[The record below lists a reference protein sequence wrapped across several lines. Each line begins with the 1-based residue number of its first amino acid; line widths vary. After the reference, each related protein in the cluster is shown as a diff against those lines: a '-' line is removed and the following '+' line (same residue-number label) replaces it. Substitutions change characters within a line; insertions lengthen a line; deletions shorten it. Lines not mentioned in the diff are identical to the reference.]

1 MKITYLEIS
10 GYKNLND
17 VQIHFVEG
25 SSVNALIGNNGSG
38 KSNVLEAIVKIFS
51 SVISKE
57 LLEFSYEVKY
67 TIDDNNFVLSNKNNA
82 LLFTKNDKA
91 VKKADVYTSIPL
103 GIFLYY
109 CGETD
114 RLESLSNNFVDT
126 AFSKALKSYDEIVIK
141 YLSLIEL
148 RDFPCA
154 LIANAAY
161 RNSTYQKACDLIG
174 IDEIGGPISLHLKR
188 PVWSKSAPITN
199 DSFWNAQ
206 GTVANLLH
214 ALKDEGY
221 MIIIGKDSAIIRI
234 DSLHSLNEI
243 SENPFNLL
251 TIFKLLM
258 QADILHSVDFDIVKD
273 GKTIKPEAL
282 SEGEKQLAQLL
293 CFLEA
298 TKEYRAL
305 FLLDEFDSYLHPSW
319 QRKFAEI
326 ISDINIRGQVIFTT
340 HSPLTLGK
348 MKPSN
353 IRILKDGQVF
363 EPSVSTYNRDISEV
377 LEEIMDVGLRPIEV
391 QQCIDDFKSAAMF
404 NKKEQAL
411 THYET
416 LKNFLDKDDPF
427 WATAGVLI
435 KRLGD

>member
-1 MKITYLEIS
+1 MKIDSLEIN
-10 GYKNLND
+10 GYKNLNGI
-17 VQIHFVEG
+17 QLAFEEN
-25 SSVNALIGNNGSG
+25 SAVNAIIGNNGSG
-38 KSNVLEAIVKIFS
+38 KSNILEAIVKIFS
-51 SVISKE
+51 SVISNEK
-57 LLEFSYEVKY
+57 LEFMFDIRYS
-67 TIDDNNFVLSNKNNA
+67 IDHAHYQITNKENKFI
-82 LLFTKNDKA
+82 FTKDEKA
-91 VKKADVYTSIPL
+91 VKKQEIYTSIPL

-114 RLESLSNNFVDT
+114 RLLKLSNDFVDK
-126 AFSKALKSYDEIVIK
+126 AFNKALKDYDEVVLK
-141 YLSLIEL
+141 YLSFIEL
-148 RDFPCA
+148 KDFPCA

-161 RNSTYQKACDLIG
+161 KNSTYQKTCDLIG
-174 IDEIGGPISLHLKR
+174 IEEIGGPILLHLKR
-188 PVWSKSAPITN
+188 PQWSKSAHITN

-214 ALKDEGY
+214 SFKDCGQLQITSKDNAV
-221 MIIIGKDSAIIRI
+221 IIIH
-234 DSLHSLNEI
+234 SLHALNDI
-243 SENPFNLL
+243 SENPFNLF
-251 TIFKLLM
+251 TMFKLLM
-258 QADILHSVDFDIVKD
+258 QANILESVNFDIIKN
-273 GKTIKPEAL
+273 GETITPDAL

-326 ISDINIRGQVIFTT
+326 IADIDIRGQVIFTT

-348 MKPSN
+348 MKREN
-353 IRILKDGQVF
+353 IRIIKDGQIY

-391 QQCIDDFKSAAMF
+391 QKCIDDFKSAAMF

-411 THYET
+411 KHYET
-416 LKNFLDKDDPF
+416 LKTVLSETDPF
-427 WATAGVLI
+427 WNTANILLA
-435 KRLGD
+435 RLEN

>member
-1 MKITYLEIS
+1 MKINSLEIN

-17 VQIHFVEG
+17 IQITFEEH
-25 SSVNALIGNNGSG
+25 SAVNAIIGNNGSG
-38 KSNVLEAIVKIFS
+38 KSNILEAIVQIFS
-51 SVISKE
+51 SVISNEK
-57 LLEFSYEVKY
+57 LEFVFDIRYS
-67 TIDDNNFVLSNKNNA
+67 IDNAHYQITNKENKFI
-82 LLFTKNDKA
+82 FTKDEKT
-91 VKKADVYTSIPL
+91 VKKQEIFTSIPL

-114 RLESLSNNFVDT
+114 RLLKLSNDFVDKD
-126 AFSKALKSYDEIVIK
+126 FNKALKSHDEVVLK
-141 YLSLIEL
+141 YLSFIEL
-148 RDFPCA
+148 KDFPCA

-161 RNSTYQKACDLIG
+161 KNSTYQKICDLIG
-174 IDEIGGPISLHLKR
+174 IEEIGGPILLHLKR
-188 PVWSKSAPITN
+188 PQWSKSAPITN
-199 DSFWNAQ
+199 DSFWNAH
-206 GTVANLLH
+206 GTVANVLHAFKDCGQLQIISKDNAVIIVHSLH
-214 ALKDEGY
+214 ALND
-221 MIIIGKDSAIIRI
+221 
-234 DSLHSLNEI
+234 I

-251 TIFKLLM
+251 TMFKLLM
-258 QADILHSVDFDIVKD
+258 QANILESIDFNIVKD
-273 GKTIKPEAL
+273 GKPITPDAL

-326 ISDINIRGQVIFTT
+326 IADIDIRGQVIFTT

-348 MKPSN
+348 MKQEN
-353 IRILKDGQVF
+353 IRIIKDGQIYA
-363 EPSVSTYNRDISEV
+363 PSVSTYNRDISEV

-391 QQCIDDFKSAAMF
+391 QKCIDDFKSAAMF

-416 LKNFLDKDDPF
+416 LKTVLSETDPF
-427 WATAGVLI
+427 WNTANILLA
-435 KRLGD
+435 RLGD

>member
-1 MKITYLEIS
+1 MKINSLEIN

-17 VQIHFVEG
+17 IQLAFEEH
-25 SSVNALIGNNGSG
+25 SAVNAIIGNNGSG
-38 KSNVLEAIVKIFS
+38 KSNILEAIVKIFS
-51 SVISKE
+51 SVISNE
-57 LLEFSYEVKY
+57 ELEFVFDIRYS
-67 TIDDNNFVLSNKNNA
+67 IDNAHYQITNKENKFI
-82 LLFTKNDKA
+82 FTKDGKT
-91 VKKADVYTSIPL
+91 VKKQEIFTSIPL

-114 RLESLSNNFVDT
+114 RLLKLSNDFVDK
-126 AFSKALKSYDEIVIK
+126 AFNKALKDHDEVVLK
-141 YLSLIEL
+141 YLSFIEL
-148 RDFPCA
+148 KDFPCA

-161 RNSTYQKACDLIG
+161 KNSTYQKICDLIG
-174 IDEIGGPISLHLKR
+174 IEEIGGPILLHLKR
-188 PVWSKSAPITN
+188 PQWSKSAPITN

-214 ALKDEGY
+214 AFKDCGQLQ
-221 MIIIGKDSAIIRI
+221 ITSKDSAVIRI
-234 DSLHSLNEI
+234 HSLHALNDI

-251 TIFKLLM
+251 TMFKLLM
-258 QADILHSVDFDIVKD
+258 QANILESVGFDIIKD
-273 GKTIKPEAL
+273 GKTITPDAL

-326 ISDINIRGQVIFTT
+326 IADIDIRGQVIFTT
-340 HSPLTLGK
+340 HSPLTIGK
-348 MKPSN
+348 MKREN
-353 IRILKDGQVF
+353 IRIIKDGQIY
-363 EPSVSTYNRDISEV
+363 EPSVGTYNRDISEV

-391 QQCIDDFKSAAMF
+391 QKCIDDFKSAAMF

-411 THYET
+411 IHYET
-416 LKNFLDKDDPF
+416 LKTVLSETDPF
-427 WATAGVLI
+427 WNTANILLA
-435 KRLGD
+435 RLGD

>member
-1 MKITYLEIS
+1 LKINSLEIK

-17 VQIHFVEG
+17 IQLTFEEN
-25 SSVNALIGNNGSG
+25 SAVNAIIGNNGSG
-38 KSNVLEAIVKIFS
+38 KSNILEAIVQIFS
-51 SVISKE
+51 SVISNEK
-57 LLEFSYEVKY
+57 LEFVFDIRYS
-67 TIDDNNFVLSNKNNA
+67 IDNAHYKITNKEKIFI
-82 LLFTKNDKA
+82 FTKDEKV
-91 VKKADVYTSIPL
+91 VKKQEISTSIPL

-114 RLESLSNNFVDT
+114 RLLKLSNDFVDK
-126 AFSKALKSYDEIVIK
+126 AFNKALKDDDEVVLK
-141 YLSLIEL
+141 YLSFIEL
-148 RDFPCA
+148 KDFPCA

-161 RNSTYQKACDLIG
+161 KNSTYQKICDLIG
-174 IDEIGGPISLHLKR
+174 IEEIGGPILLHLKR
-188 PVWSKSAPITN
+188 PQWSKSAPITN

-214 ALKDEGY
+214 AFKDCGQLQ
-221 MIIIGKDSAIIRI
+221 ITSKDNAVIRI
-234 DSLHSLNEI
+234 HSLHALNDI

-251 TIFKLLM
+251 TMFKLLM
-258 QADILHSVDFDIVKD
+258 QANILESIDFNIVKD
-273 GKTIKPEAL
+273 GKPITPDTL

-326 ISDINIRGQVIFTT
+326 IADIDIRGQIIFTT

-348 MKPSN
+348 MKQEN
-353 IRILKDGQVF
+353 IRIIKDGQIYA
-363 EPSVSTYNRDISEV
+363 PSVSTYNRDISEV

-391 QQCIDDFKSAAMF
+391 QKCIDDFKSTAMF

-411 THYET
+411 IHYET
-416 LKNFLDKDDPF
+416 LKTVLSETDPF
-427 WATAGVLI
+427 WNTANILLA
-435 KRLGD
+435 RLGD

>member
-1 MKITYLEIS
+1 MKINSLEIN

-17 VQIHFVEG
+17 IQLTFEEN
-25 SSVNALIGNNGSG
+25 SAVNAIIGNNGSG
-38 KSNVLEAIVKIFS
+38 KSNILEAIVKIFS
-51 SVISKE
+51 SVISNE
-57 LLEFSYEVKY
+57 NLEFVFDIRYS
-67 TIDDNNFVLSNKNNA
+67 IDNAHYQITNKDNKFI
-82 LLFTKNDKA
+82 FTKDGKT
-91 VKKADVYTSIPL
+91 VKKQDFFTSIPL

-114 RLESLSNNFVDT
+114 RLLKLSNDYVDK
-126 AFSKALKSYDEIVIK
+126 AFNKALKDHDEVVLK
-141 YLSLIEL
+141 YLSFIEL
-148 RDFPCA
+148 KDFPCA

-161 RNSTYQKACDLIG
+161 QNSTYQKICDLIG
-174 IDEIGGPISLHLKR
+174 IEEIGGPILLHLKR
-188 PVWSKSAPITN
+188 PQWSKSAPITN

-214 ALKDEGY
+214 AFKDCGQLQ
-221 MIIIGKDSAIIRI
+221 ITSKDNAVITIPY
-234 DSLHSLNEI
+234 LHALNNI

-251 TIFKLLM
+251 TMFKLLM
-258 QADILHSVDFDIVKD
+258 QANILESVDFDIIKD
-273 GKTIKPEAL
+273 GKTITPDAL

-326 ISDINIRGQVIFTT
+326 IADIDIRGQVIFTT

-348 MKPSN
+348 MKREN
-353 IRILKDGQVF
+353 IRIIKDGQIY

-391 QQCIDDFKSAAMF
+391 QKCIDDFKSAAMF

-416 LKNFLDKDDPF
+416 LKTVLSETDPF
-427 WATAGVLI
+427 WNTANILLA
-435 KRLGD
+435 RLGD